1 MGLRSNDSDKFAAQA
16 LLPSPASGGMIARV
30 KRGLLVAPRAVGG
43 LPGSAMRMS
52 IKLRA
57 SVAEFLLI
65 SHLRARSQ
73 PAHSTGESQD
83 VIQRG
88 AEIIDVTCK
97 NWFAVADTKRAP
109 AYRTLI

>member
-1 MGLRSNDSDKFAAQA
+1 MMLPAREPATLA
-16 LLPSPASGGMIARV
+16 LSPLSPSGGMVARV
-30 KRGLLVAPRAVGG
+30 KLRLLDAPRAVSG

-65 SHLRARSQ
+65 SHLRARSH
-73 PAHSTGESQD
+73 PARSREQSQD

-97 NWFAVADTKRAP
+97 HWFSAADTRRAF

>member
-1 MGLRSNDSDKFAAQA
+1 MMLPARETANLA
-16 LLPSPASGGMIARV
+16 LSPLPPSGGMVARV
-30 KRGLLVAPRAVGG
+30 KRGLLDAPRAVSS

-65 SHLRARSQ
+65 SHLRARRQ
-73 PAHSTGESQD
+73 PARSPDQSED

-88 AEIIDVTCK
+88 AAIIDVTCK
-97 NWFAVADTKRAP
+97 NWFATTGTKNASSG
-109 AYRTLI
+109 YRTRI

>member
-1 MGLRSNDSDKFAAQA
+1 MLHWLDSREPAALA
-16 LLPSPASGGMIARV
+16 LLPLPPSGGMVARV
-30 KRGLLVAPRAVGG
+30 RRGLRDAPRAVSA
-43 LPGSAMRMS
+43 LPGSAIRMS

-65 SHLRARSQ
+65 SHLRARSR
-73 PAHSTGESQD
+73 PARSREQSQD

-97 NWFAVADTKRAP
+97 HWFAAADTRRAP
-109 AYRTLI
+109 ACRTLI

>member
-1 MGLRSNDSDKFAAQA
+1 MGLPVRQPAALA
-16 LLPSPASGGMIARV
+16 LLPLPPSGGMLARV
-30 KRGLLVAPRAVGG
+30 KRGLLDAPRAVGG
-43 LPGSAMRMS
+43 LPGSAVRMS

-65 SHLRARSQ
+65 SHLRARRA
-73 PAHSTGESQD
+73 PARSREQSQD

-88 AEIIDVTCK
+88 AAIIDVTCK
-97 NWFAVADTKRAP
+97 HWFAAANTRRAF

>member
-1 MGLRSNDSDKFAAQA
+1 MRLPVPHASAFD
-16 LLPSPASGGMIARV
+16 LLPLPPAGAMVARV
-30 KRGLLVAPRAVGG
+30 KRGLLDAPRAVSG

-73 PAHSTGESQD
+73 PARSRDQSPE

-97 NWFAVADTKRAP
+97 NWFATANTKRAP
-109 AYRTLI
+109 AYRTRI

>member
-1 MGLRSNDSDKFAAQA
+1 MLHWRDSREPAALA
-16 LLPSPASGGMIARV
+16 LLPLPPSGGMVARV
-30 KRGLLVAPRAVGG
+30 KRGLRDAPWAVGA
-43 LPGSAMRMS
+43 LPGSAIRMS

-65 SHLRARSQ
+65 SHLRARSR
-73 PAHSTGESQD
+73 PARSAEQSQE

-97 NWFAVADTKRAP
+97 HWFATAGTKRASP
-109 AYRTLI
+109 AYRTLL

>member
-1 MGLRSNDSDKFAAQA
+1 MRLPVPHSSAFD
-16 LLPSPASGGMIARV
+16 LLPLPPAGVMVARV
-30 KRGLLVAPRAVGG
+30 KRGLLDAPRAVSG

-73 PAHSTGESQD
+73 PARSRDQSPE

-97 NWFAVADTKRAP
+97 NWFATTDTKRAP
-109 AYRTLI
+109 AYRTRI

>member
-1 MGLRSNDSDKFAAQA
+1 MRLPVRLPAALA
-16 LLPSPASGGMIARV
+16 LLPLPPAGGMLARV
-30 KRGLLVAPRAVGG
+30 KRGLLDAPRAVSS

-73 PAHSTGESQD
+73 PARSPDQSPE

-97 NWFAVADTKRAP
+97 NWFAPADTRRAP
-109 AYRTLI
+109 VYRTLI

>member
-1 MGLRSNDSDKFAAQA
+1 MLPVRKPAALA
-16 LLPSPASGGMIARV
+16 LLPMPPSGGMVARV
-30 KRGLLVAPRAVGG
+30 RRGLLDAPRAVSG
-43 LPGSAMRMS
+43 LPGSAIRMS

-65 SHLRARSQ
+65 NHLRARSH
-73 PAHSTGESQD
+73 PARSPEQSED

-97 NWFAVADTKRAP
+97 NWFAPACTKRAST
-109 AYRTLI
+109 AYRTRI